1 MATQYNRNNSGHET
15 TEELLARLD
24 ALLDEDWKVS
34 LPGNDAVQETQN
46 RKEKEPRAV
55 SSQKGWRR
63 GDWLI
68 LCHDLVYILAAV
80 LLIFTFF
87 IRMSRVEGGSMNPTL
102 VNHDRMMLL
111 SNVWYSNP
119 QRGDIVVARVPEFSS
134 EPIVKRVI
142 AVEGDTV
149 NIDFISGVVFVNG
162 QALEETY
169 ILSPTHNDF
178 GAEGISYPLTVK
190 KGHVFLMGDNRNDS
204 YDSRYSGIG
213 QVDKRN
219 ILGKVFFITSPGKDP
234 NTGDRDLSRFGFTD

>member
-1 MATQYNRNNSGHET
+1 MLISCTEAKAGGGDVPADET
-15 TEELLARLD
+15 TASDGGSGVPDTDMTKPYYGDYFAYDLSEFIRIPSLSDVKVKSEDVD
-24 ALLDEDWKVS
+24 ALYKANMAKALTS
-34 LPGNDAVQETQN
+34 LNLLNDVA
-46 RKEKEPRAV
+46 
-55 SSQKGWRR
+55 S
-63 GDWLI
+63 
-68 LCHDLVYILAAV
+68 
-80 LLIFTFF
+80 
-87 IRMSRVEGGSMNPTL
+87 EGITEL
-102 VNHDRMMLL
+102 
-111 SNVWYSNP
+111 Y
-119 QRGDIVVARVPEFSS
+119 
-134 EPIVKRVI
+134 
-142 AVEGDTV
+142 DTV

>member
-1 MATQYNRNNSGHET
+1 
-15 TEELLARLD
+15 
-24 ALLDEDWKVS
+24 
-34 LPGNDAVQETQN
+34 
-46 RKEKEPRAV
+46 
-55 SSQKGWRR
+55 
-63 GDWLI
+63 
-68 LCHDLVYILAAV
+68 
-80 LLIFTFF
+80 
-87 IRMSRVEGGSMNPTL
+87 MNPTL

-142 AVEGDTV
+142 AVEGNTV

-190 KGHVFLMGDNRNDS
+190 KCHVFLMGDNRNDS